1 MFDIVLIDC
10 PPGLSVLT
18 ESWLREADFHIPP
31 TKPDHISAYALEVLG
46 HFKGLNPE
54 MGFAENLGV
63 AHQYEGDAINRGRRP
78 PEPAHGE
85 RGQSLF

>member
-18 ESWLREADFHIPP
+18 ESWLREVEFLISPI
-31 TKPDHISAYALEVLG
+31 KPDHLSAYALEVLG

-54 MGFAENLGV
+54 LGFAENLGV
-63 AHQYEGDAINRGRRP
+63 LLN
-78 PEPAHGE
+78 
-85 RGQSLF
+85 